1 VSPAYI
7 SFFAKFLLVML
18 HMTNSYTNF
27 IFIVLCSVFK
37 TWSAVSLS
45 YFHIFRKNYFAISF
59 ENFQSFLDF
68 WCNFIQ
74 TFILSRY
81 MLAEGLGLS
90 GIVSILFTGI
100 VSGCA
105 LFFLYNRL
113 LHIEAVLWKHWFFV
127 LGHEALHILKFV
139 GKVSKIRICIFSFD
153 IIISRDICVRNLVII
168 FSLSSD

>member
-1 VSPAYI
+1 MWDLNYQNLFKYAGLDIDKWVQHIYLSLQNFWWVI
-7 SFFAKFLLVML
+7 M
-18 HMTNSYTNF
+18 HMTNSYINY

-59 ENFQSFLDF
+59 ENFLSFLDL

-74 TFILSRY
+74 MFILSRY

-100 VSGCA
+100 VSGCT
-105 LFFLYNRL
+105 FFYC
-113 LHIEAVLWKHWFFV
+113 ITAYYT
-127 LGHEALHILKFV
+127 LKLCYRNI
-139 GKVSKIRICIFSFD
+139 GFSF
-153 IIISRDICVRNLVII
+153 
-168 FSLSSD
+168 